1 MRCALCPIRSDV
13 VPLRFALCALLV
25 YIFLP
30 DVADAQGLFQGISGS
45 LEYNYSFFDTQTSD
59 VFGNKTE
66 TKSNNHN
73 PRFTLNI
80 DTKIYPNLTLHAG
93 GVAEANISDVKTGGI
108 ELDTTVTR
116 FRPYVDLTLQTPLY
130 TAGMGYIRRE
140 DRTKIESFPSV
151 TLVYDEYNGLLEWK
165 PDAFP
170 YSKLYFQRINRYD
183 EKKQIQDTKEDILN
197 LISKYTYKGLYLN
210 YWGLFTDTQNN
221 IVDLDTKEQVHNGN
235 VAYTDAFFNK
245 RVSLQ
250 TNFNVIYQQTKT
262 VSKGRGTVQFP
273 IFPFAGLFSIDL
285 TPGDSIDVP
294 MLSIPG
300 LINGDLANQI
310 GTGLPPPNPP
320 TINIGLPA
328 AGVTTDPRNIG
339 LDLLNVTEI
348 NQILVWIN
356 RDLSSDPIIANSF
369 SWQIWTSSDNS
380 TWTFLTT
387 ISPAPFGPFQNS
399 FELNF
404 SNVNTRYIKVVV
416 SPLSPAI
423 PGAAGFS
430 DINITELQAFV
441 SRPAE
446 DVEGKVSSTEYIY
459 NLDSRTRIFDVPLLF
474 YELTYFFNRVEP
486 SLGSSEQR
494 YDLSNALSVNHRLS
508 RVLVGTARVGVENGE
523 ERDGTRLAYVY
534 NASLIAD
541 PLRTLHDSLV
551 LSGRTETIGGRPNDT
566 YSAFLYNTA
575 QLYNGIDVNLN
586 GGVNFRRE
594 ETEQWTRDFI
604 INLGAN
610 IVPHRTVIFVLNYT
624 DRISKQWGGE
634 TEGGSTYRSTLDMSI
649 NYNPFRTLNLFA
661 SWDIVAE
668 KGRNTDTTQNYA
680 INWSPF
686 PDGAIQFNF
695 TYNENLRSEIN
706 EKERIL
712 TPSVRWNITKRSYLD
727 VSYQITR
734 TRSDLEKTDSNFF
747 STNLKIFF

>member
-1 MRCALCPIRSDV
+1 MRCALCPRRSDV
-13 VPLRFALCALLV
+13 VPLRVALCALLV

-30 DVADAQGLFQGISGS
+30 DVTEAQGLFQGISGS

-66 TKSNNHN
+66 TKSHDHN

-80 DTKIYPNLTLHAG
+80 DTKIYPNLRFHAG
-93 GVAEANISDVKTGGI
+93 GLAEADISDVKTGGI
-108 ELDTTVTR
+108 GIDTTVTR

-130 TAGMGYIRRE
+130 TAGMGYVRRE
-140 DRTKIESFPSV
+140 DRTKIEGFPSV
-151 TLVYDEYNGLLEWK
+151 TLVSDEYNGLLEWK

-170 YSKLYFQRINRYD
+170 YSKLYFQRISRSD
-183 EKKQIQDTKEDILN
+183 DRKQFLDTKEDILN

-250 TNFNVIYQQTKT
+250 TNFNVIYQQTKI

-273 IFPFAGLFSIDL
+273 IFPFAGLFSIDP
-285 TPGDSIDVP
+285 TPGDSTDIP
-294 MLSIPG
+294 MLPNPA
-300 LINGDLANQI
+300 LIDGDLVTS
-310 GTGLPPPNPP
+310 TGIDL
-320 TINIGLPA
+320 GLPA
-328 AGVTTDPRNIG
+328 VGDPTDPRNIG

-348 NQILVWIN
+348 NQLLVWID
-356 RDLSSDPIIANSF
+356 RDLSSNPIIANSF

-380 TWTFLTT
+380 TWTLLTT
-387 ISPAPFGPFQNS
+387 ISPAPFGPFQNR

-423 PGAAGFS
+423 PGAAGFP
-430 DINITELQAFV
+430 DIFITELQAFV

-459 NLDSRTRIFDVPLLF
+459 NLDARTRIFDVPLLF

-486 SLGSSEQR
+486 SLASSEQR

-523 ERDGTRLAYVY
+523 ERNGRRLAYVY

-575 QLYNGIDVNLN
+575 QLYNGIDANLN
-586 GGVNFRRE
+586 GGVTFRRE

-610 IVPHRTVIFVLNYT
+610 IVPHRTVIFVLNYS
-624 DRISKQWGGE
+624 DKISKQWGGE
-634 TEGGSTYRSTLDMSI
+634 TEGGSTYTSTLDMSI

-668 KGRNTDTTQNYA
+668 KGRKTETTQNYA

-686 PDGAIQFNF
+686 PDGALQFNF

-706 EKERIL
+706 EKERIV
-712 TPSVRWNITKRSYLD
+712 TPSVRWNITRRSYLD
-727 VSYQITR
+727 VSYQIIR
-734 TRSDLEKTDSNFF
+734 TRSDLEKTDSKFL